1 MGGGRCGHVCSRQ
14 TVPVHV
20 ELSFSLSS
28 YEFPFLG
35 LEEVRNGHRQGKRAR
50 VERAPSR
57 SPRQAV
63 SEGPSWWLPWERESQ
78 EETGSIS
85 SAVWPG
91 ATSQDTTLLGPCTLR
106 KEASCW
112 DHREQVNCCGS
123 GLTGRQTD
131 DTVFPR
137 MFSARPLPRNSRQTS
152 AMDPVIPQESDL
164 TEKTKSIINP
174 VVMNGKYLLKFCP
187 KS

>member
-123 GLTGRQTD
+123 GLTVGKPMTLSSQGC
-131 DTVFPR
+131 FQP
-137 MFSARPLPRNSRQTS
+137 
-152 AMDPVIPQESDL
+152 DL
-164 TEKTKSIINP
+164 SHEIQDKQVLWIQSFLRRAI
-174 VVMNGKYLLKFCP
+174 
-187 KS
+187 